1 MPTLQEPD
9 FLYDEDG
16 LHQINELVPDPDAIL
31 MPPPS
36 RPVRNRRPPSRFD
49 PSPARTIPDNKITN
63 KCRIHQHPGLGCA
76 AVGAGHMPRYYCSLH
91 PVCLCINAH
100 IYLKFQYGDKTNYRC
115 PYCAA
120 LLLRSEAK
128 GINRYSK
135 CCAKG
140 KVKLHQRFQ
149 QLMRPFLPVNKRA
162 VDAAMDA
169 ALQQADDE
177 TMVLDELLALLIS
190 DQHPESQNFMKRAD
204 RYNSELAF
212 GSATTHMQPIPG
224 GYQTVKMNG
233 MVSYRLSGIN
243 PPLADDGTPRE
254 PLFGQVWT
262 LNPDEAIALRQGRN
276 IEHHLGLNV
285 NT

>member
-1 MPTLQEPD
+1 LIPLRRAQFRTTKSQASAAFISIQAWDAQLLVQDICPD
-9 FLYDEDG
+9 
-16 LHQINELVPDPDAIL
+16 
-31 MPPPS
+31 
-36 RPVRNRRPPSRFD
+36 
-49 PSPARTIPDNKITN
+49 ITA
-63 KCRIHQHPGLGCA
+63 H
-76 AVGAGHMPRYYCSLH
+76 
-91 PVCLCINAH
+91 CIQFVSV
-100 IYLKFQYGDKTNYRC
+100 IQLTYLKFQYGDKTNYRC

-190 DQHPESQNFMKRAD
+190 DQHPESQNFMSEPTDTTPNLLLDPLQHTCNQFREDIKR
-204 RYNSELAF
+204 
-212 GSATTHMQPIPG
+212 
-224 GYQTVKMNG
+224 
-233 MVSYRLSGIN
+233 
-243 PPLADDGTPRE
+243 
-254 PLFGQVWT
+254 
-262 LNPDEAIALRQGRN
+262 
-276 IEHHLGLNV
+276 
-285 NT
+285 